1 MDIQIKR
8 VYEPYSKDDG
18 FRVLVD
24 RLWPRGLTKERVH
37 YDLWAKNLAP
47 STELRR
53 AFGHKPEN
61 WDTFKQHYLAELDQ
75 NPAAWNF
82 AHKIAG
88 PEFASYPRITLLY
101 AARDPHLNH
110 ALILAQWL
118 REHESSHPA
127 SQNDQ
132 SESSPSK

>member
-18 FRVLVD
+18 YRVLVD

-37 YDLWAKNLAP
+37 YDLWAKDLAP

-75 NPAAWNF
+75 
-82 AHKIAG
+82 KSCSV
-88 PEFASYPRITLLY
+88 EFCSQDRRTGVCIV
-101 AARDPHLNH
+101 
-110 ALILAQWL
+110 
-118 REHESSHPA
+118 SSHHTTVCCP
-127 SQNDQ
+127 
-132 SESSPSK
+132 